1 MYRIITGRI
10 ELRETGLNG
19 STAPYLEVSC
29 ITLIILRINQQTELC
44 LFMWSKQHCYILKER
59 GSVWAQTH
67 PVLLLFKTPPH
78 K

>member
-44 LFMWSKQHCYILKER
+44 SFMWSKQHCYNLKER
-59 GSVWAQTH
+59 GS
-67 PVLLLFKTPPH
+67 F
-78 K
+78 